1 MHLNIRSLRNKVFE
15 VKKVIKDNNPHILG
29 ISECE
34 LKKENV
40 DEKCLKIPG
49 YDILFPKSWAKHG
62 FARVVVYVKKT
73 FKYQQMPELEDDRVQ
88 SVWLKGGQRNSKDI
102 FFSHAYR
109 EHLSKEGIT
118 AQREYLTTF
127 LGQWE
132 AATQYGGRA
141 EPKETHICGD
151 MNIDVYEGRWLH
163 PDYHLISL
171 SRLVKNTCDVN
182 NFHQLVKDI
191 TRLQFNS
198 VTNTT
203 DMSCIDHIYTNSR
216 FRCSDASVI
225 TFEDSDH
232 DLIAYTRY
240 SKNPPA
246 PARIVCK
253 RSYKKFD
260 SQAFLSDVAI
270 TDWSSVFSCGD
281 VDQAT
286 ECFTRKFRFILNVH
300 APWVRIQQRK
310 VFSPWISD
318 KTKDLMKQRDI
329 WKERAKDLAVISPV
343 VSAFGISNIEIQ
355 RVHNEMSE
363 KSLILSNLKFPF
375 FKPQWEPKSL
385 TP

>member
-1 MHLNIRSLRNKVFE
+1 M
-15 VKKVIKDNNPHILG
+15 
-29 ISECE
+29 
-34 LKKENV
+34 
-40 DEKCLKIPG
+40 
-49 YDILFPKSWAKHG
+49 
-62 FARVVVYVKKT
+62 
-73 FKYQQMPELEDDRVQ
+73 
-88 SVWLKGGQRNSKDI
+88 KGVQRNSKDI

-118 AQREYLTTF
+118 AQCEYLTTF

-132 AATQYGGRA
+132 ATTQYGGRA
-141 EPKETHICGD
+141 EPNETHICGD

-225 TFEDSDH
+225 TFGDSDH

-343 VSAFGISNIEIQ
+343 ACPSQINAWNEYKMYRNHINNRKKFEEKFYKTDKMAEVADCPDIVWKSAKSFMGWKSQ
-355 RVHNEMSE
+355 GTPASE
-363 KSLILSNLKFPF
+363 TIDCI
-375 FKPQWEPKSL
+375 
-385 TP
+385 